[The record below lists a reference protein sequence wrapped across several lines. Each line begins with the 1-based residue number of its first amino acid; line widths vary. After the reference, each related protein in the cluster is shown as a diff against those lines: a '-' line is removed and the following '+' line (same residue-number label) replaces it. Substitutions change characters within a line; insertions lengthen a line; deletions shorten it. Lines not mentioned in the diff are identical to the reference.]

1 MTWFKIWALIA
12 RYLILLAR
20 GVKIYGGGRG
30 MSSLVTRRCEM
41 DNPVVAKIGKGH
53 ANGKEIIRSPPQKMQ
68 NEGER
73 VGGISWFLGIRGFF
87 LLKRRNFIL

>member
-1 MTWFKIWALIA
+1 MTWFKIWALIT
-12 RYLILLAR
+12 RYLILAR
-20 GVKIYGGGRG
+20 GVKIYGGGRRG

-41 DNPVVAKIGKGH
+41 DNPVVAKTGKGH
-53 ANGKEIIRSPPQKMQ
+53 ANWKEIIRSPQKMQ

-73 VGGISWFLGIRGFF
+73 VGGISWFLGTKGFF